1 MDIRHG
7 LANGRILP
15 AVKHISDLS
24 RVLPLSRA
32 SVIIILGGSINELSE
47 IQRVHAK
54 YPEKLLF
61 MHVDLLE
68 GIGKDAEGI
77 RFLKG
82 FGLHGIVSVKS
93 HLLNHARNSGL
104 LTVQRLFLLDSESL
118 TTGLKQMKKN
128 SPDAIEILPAV
139 VPKFVINEFKEATDR
154 PLLGGG
160 LMRTEM
166 DVKAALANGFD
177 GVSVSRQSLWN
188 LT

>member
-1 MDIRHG
+1 MNIRQG
-7 LANGRILP
+7 LAHGRILP

-32 SVIIILGGSINELSE
+32 SIVIVLGGSINELPE
-47 IQRVHAK
+47 IQRIRAK
-54 YPEKLLF
+54 HPEKMIF

-77 RFLKG
+77 RFLKR
-82 FGLHGIVSVKS
+82 FGLHGIISVKS
-93 HLLNHARNSGL
+93 HLLNHAKDCGL

-128 SPDAIEILPAV
+128 LPDAIEILPAV
-139 VPKFVINEFKEATDR
+139 VPEFVISEFKRATDR

-160 LMRTEM
+160 LIRSEK
-166 DVKAALANGFD
+166 DVESALANGFD
-177 GVSVSRQSLWN
+177 GLSVSRQSLWN

>member
-1 MDIRHG
+1 MNIRQG
-7 LANGRILP
+7 LEHGRILP

-24 RVLPLSRA
+24 RVLSLSRA
-32 SVIIILGGSINELSE
+32 SIVIVLGGSINELSE

-77 RFLKG
+77 RFLKRS
-82 FGLHGIVSVKS
+82 GLHGIVSVKS
-93 HLLNHARNSGL
+93 HLLKFAQDCGL

-118 TTGLKQMKKN
+118 TTGLKQMKRN
-128 SPDAIEILPAV
+128 LPDAIEILPAV
-139 VPKFVINEFKEATDR
+139 VPEFVINEFKQATDR

-160 LMRTEM
+160 LMRSEK
-166 DVKAALANGFD
+166 DVGSALANGFD

-188 LT
+188 MT